1 MPRFARFFS
10 QTKHLDRKNRGFQG
24 HDENHAIVQSF
35 CVQLQAAQ
43 ARCKPSTK
51 DDLDEQRCSP
61 CNITFVYHKRT
72 QFSAI

>member
-10 QTKHLDRKNRGFQG
+10 QTKQLDRKNRGFQG

-43 ARCKPSTK
+43 ASHLQDASHQLKM
-51 DDLDEQRCSP
+51 
-61 CNITFVYHKRT
+61 I
-72 QFSAI
+72 